1 MLELPM
7 VNPQRTEMKTDD
19 TRRALNGAQY
29 WLVANVVGIFIY
41 FRIQSWILA
50 PRSEADSFNGF
61 DEMYY
66 WMNMEGP
73 LLGLFLVV
81 NLIWLTLA
89 IKRGRG
95 EKNWLPSSIWLL
107 ACLIWCGSIF
117 TNGMAPSVL
126 HRWIMVIGG
135 R

>member
-1 MLELPM
+1 MPGID
-7 VNPQRTEMKTDD
+7 N

-29 WLVANVVGIFIY
+29 WLLANVVGILIY

-50 PRSEADSFNGF
+50 PRSEAESFNGF

-73 LLGLFLVV
+73 LLVLFLVL
-81 NLIWLTLA
+81 NLIWLALA
-89 IKRGRG
+89 VKRGRG
-95 EKNWLPSSIWLL
+95 EKNWLSSSICLL
-107 ACLIWCGSIF
+107 AGVVWCGAIL

-126 HRWIMVIGG
+126 HRWIMVMGG